1 MTNPCPT
8 QEQLERFLSG
18 RLSDFDRSAVNAHVQ
33 TCSACRQT
41 VSTLGPGGSGTL
53 VWNPHLEDG
62 AQAQVA
68 AALPPQLRN
77 HPRYDVREL
86 LDVGGMG
93 AVYKAEHRLLERTV
107 VLKVI
112 RPDVLS
118 KPEQVQRF
126 LREAKIAAS
135 LTHPNIV
142 TVYEAEQAG
151 ETYFLV
157 MEYLDGTD
165 LLRLIQ

>member
-8 QEQLERFLSG
+8 QEQLMQFLSG
-18 RLSDFDRSAVNAHVQ
+18 RLSDFDRSSVNAHVQ

-41 VSTLGPGGSGTL
+41 VSTLGTGDSGTL
-53 VWNPHLEDG
+53 AWNPFPEDV

-68 AALPPQLRN
+68 VTLPPQLRN
-77 HPRYDVREL
+77 HPRYIVREL

-112 RPDVLS
+112 RQDILS

-126 LREAKIAAS
+126 LREAKLAAA

-142 TVYEAEQAG
+142 T
-151 ETYFLV
+151 
-157 MEYLDGTD
+157 
-165 LLRLIQ
+165 